1 MRDRERLEWD
11 RVVGGTNSEGP
22 LLVGELPSNLLTL
35 PTRGTTMLVGDK
47 VLCEMDLEKN

>member
-11 RVVGGTNSEGP
+11 GVVGDTKSEGP

-35 PTRGTTMLVGDK
+35 STRGTTVLLGDK